1 MGVYFRPRTV
11 SQALEAL
18 SERRLT
24 PLAGGTDVYPAQAN
38 LAAWNRAPNLDILDL
53 SDLSELRGLQE
64 TPEGWRLGALTT
76 WTEAIE
82 GPLPDWFEG
91 LRMAGRTVGGRQIQ
105 NRGTL
110 AGNLC
115 NASPAA
121 DGVPPLLALDCD
133 VELASMAG
141 RRRLPL
147 SDFLLG
153 NRNTARRPDELL
165 VALWIPRPR
174 QTARSTFLKL
184 GARRYLVIS
193 IVMVAATLE
202 VEAGEVA
209 AARLAVGSCSAVA
222 RRLPDL
228 EAALRGRPCDATL
241 ANAVD
246 PGHLELLSPIDDVRG
261 SADYRRDTA
270 ATLVRRALLQ
280 LSDGASEAAA

>member
-1 MGVYFRPRTV
+1 MGVYIRPSTL
-11 SQALEAL
+11 SQALDAL
-18 SERRLT
+18 AERPYT

-38 LAAWNRAPNLDILDL
+38 LAAWNRAPDLDILDISAL
-53 SDLSELRGLQE
+53 PDLCGMEE

-82 GPLPDWFEG
+82 GSLPACFDG

-121 DGVPPLLALDCD
+121 DGVPPLLALDCE
-133 VELASMAG
+133 VELASKAG

-147 SDFLLG
+147 SDFILG
-153 NRNTARRPDELL
+153 NRSTARRHDELL
-165 VALWIPRPR
+165 VALLVPKPRRP
-174 QTARSTFLKL
+174 ARSTFLKL
-184 GARRYLVIS
+184 GARSYLVIS

-202 VEAGEVA
+202 VDAGTVT
-209 AARLAVGSCSAVA
+209 AARLAVGSCSAA
-222 RRLPDL
+222 AQRLPDL
-228 EAALRGRPCDATL
+228 EAALLGKPCDAAL
-241 ANAVD
+241 AAVVKTD
-246 PGHLELLSPIDDVRG
+246 HLGLLSPIDDVRG

-270 ATLVRRALLQ
+270 LTLVRRALLD
-280 LSDGASEAAA
+280 LTDKAGEMAA